1 MMNKVY
7 KTAIT
12 IISLVMFFNFLL
24 TTGIGVYK
32 TAHAVY
38 TLFTVGT
45 EGRPGIEVLE
55 SLDLFLV
62 AFVFLIL
69 SLSFISLFH
78 PESKLF
84 KGVVLPW
91 LKIDDFFKL
100 KHITWNAILLTLVII
115 FGTQVMKGTGQT
127 DWNVLVVPIAVLLF
141 AASAKLLK
149 H

>member
-1 MMNKVY
+1 MNQVY

-32 TAHAVY
+32 TGHAVY
-38 TLFTVGT
+38 VLFTAGT
-45 EGRPGIEVLE
+45 EGRPGIEILE

-69 SLSFISLFH
+69 SLSFMSLFH
-78 PESKLF
+78 PQSKLF
-84 KGVVLPW
+84 DGLHLPW

-100 KHITWNAILLTLVII
+100 KHITWNAILLTLVIV
-115 FGTQVMKGTGQT
+115 FGTQVLKGSGQA
-127 DWNVLVVPIAVLLF
+127 DWKVLVVPIAVLLF

>member
-24 TTGIGVYK
+24 TTVIGVYK

-38 TLFTVGT
+38 ILFTVGM
-45 EGRPGIEVLE
+45 EGRPGVEVLE

-69 SLSFISLFH
+69 SLSFITLFH

-84 KGVVLPW
+84 EGLHLPW

-115 FGTQVMKGTGQT
+115 FGTQVMKGIGQA
-127 DWNVLVVPIAVLLF
+127 DWKILIVPIAVLLF